1 MIIMYSKIA
10 LKNIKKSYKDYTIYF
25 LTLILAVCI
34 FYSFNSI
41 DSQKALTD
49 IKSSG
54 GSYVSKLMDFMSAV
68 SVFVSII
75 LGSLILYANNFLI
88 KKRKKELGI
97 YMILGMG
104 KRKISKILV
113 RETSI
118 VGVISLIAGLII
130 GIGVS
135 QGLSVLTLKLFE
147 VSINEYR
154 FAVSTR
160 AIGKTILYFGIM
172 FLLVMIFNAF
182 VISKYKIIDLLTSGR
197 KNENIKFKNTFIYL
211 LSFLLCVV
219 LLGFAYRSILKI
231 GLDLRE
237 PMFKLSIAFVI
248 IGTVLFFFSLAGVI
262 LYVVNKNKKIYF
274 KGLNMFVI
282 KQINSKVNTNFL
294 SMSLIC
300 LMLFITI
307 LVLSTGISFKNGLEE
322 GLKRQAPFDASITIS
337 NNSKK
342 DNLEDVLDKINF
354 KRSKNEKYATCN
366 EYFSGIKLGSL
377 LSITDKYYKDAE
389 VSFVKISDYN
399 KMLKLRGKKEI
410 NLNKNEILI
419 MSSDNNLVKQINK
432 KIKSSKKFN
441 IKGKEY
447 LVKNNEI
454 IDENLATDAF
464 GNNVFTIIISDEFLY
479 DYNKIANSTLNVMY
493 SDKNREENNKKY
505 NEIYKNYLDGKYKSL
520 NISYIG
526 AFSKDDIYSGRR
538 GGTTTVLFVA
548 IYLGLVFLITSMAV
562 LALQQLSEASDSI
575 ERYKALK
582 KIGANSKM
590 IDKTIF
596 LQTLIYFTLPM
607 ILALIHSVIGIKVIN
622 DGISPFTKIDI
633 SFSAL
638 ITALIFSVVYAG
650 YFYTTYIG
658 YKNIVESNI

>member
-1 MIIMYSKIA
+1 MYSKIA
-10 LKNIKKSYKDYTIYF
+10 LKNIKKGYKDYTIYF

-41 DSQKALTD
+41 DSQRALTD

-54 GSYVSKLMDFMSAV
+54 GNYISKLMDIMSAV
-68 SVFVSII
+68 SVFVSIV

-113 RETSI
+113 IETSI
-118 VGVISLIAGLII
+118 VGAISLIAGLIV
-130 GIGVS
+130 GMGVS
-135 QGLSVLTLKLFE
+135 QVLSVFTLKLFE

-154 FAVSTR
+154 FAVSTS

-172 FLLVMIFNAF
+172 FLLVMVFNVF
-182 VISKYKIIDLLTSGR
+182 VISKYKIIELLTAGR

-211 LSFLLCVV
+211 LTFVLCVAS
-219 LLGFAYRSILKI
+219 LGFSYKSILKI
-231 GLDLRE
+231 GLDLRDT
-237 PMFKLSIAFVI
+237 MFKASIVLLI
-248 IGTVLFFFSLAGVI
+248 VGTVLFFFSLAGVI
-262 LYVVNKNKKIYF
+262 LYMVNKNKNSYL
-274 KGLNMFVI
+274 KGLNIFVV
-282 KQINSKVNTNFL
+282 KQINSKANTNFI

-307 LVLSTGISFKNGLEE
+307 LVLSTGISLKKGFEE
-322 GLKRQAPFDASITIS
+322 GLRRGTPFDASITIS

-354 KRSKNEKYATCN
+354 KRSKNEKYATYN
-366 EYFSGIKLGSL
+366 EYLSGVKLESL

-399 KMLKLRGKKEI
+399 KILKLKGEKEI
-410 NLNKNEILI
+410 NLNKDDVLI
-419 MSSDNNLVKQINK
+419 MSNDNVLVNK
-432 KIKSSKKFN
+432 LTEKLKSSKKVN

-447 LVKNNEI
+447 LVKSDKI
-454 IDENLATDAF
+454 IDENLSTYLF
-464 GNNVFTIIISDEFLY
+464 TNNFFTIIISDEFLS
-479 DYNKIANSTLNVMY
+479 DYNKISNSILNVMY

-505 NEIYKNYLDGKYKSL
+505 SKINENFLDGKYKGL
-520 NISYIG
+520 NISYMG
-526 AFSKDDIYSGRR
+526 AFSKDDIYSKSKR
-538 GGTTTVLFVA
+538 GTTSILFVG
-548 IYLGLVFLITSMAV
+548 IYLGLVFLITSMAI
-562 LALQQLSEASDSI
+562 LALQQLSEASDSM
-575 ERYKALK
+575 ERYKVLK
-582 KIGANSKM
+582 RIGADSKM

-607 ILALIHSVIGIKVIN
+607 ILALIHSVIGINVVN
-622 DGISPFTKIDI
+622 DYISMFSKADI
-633 SFSAL
+633 SSSAL
-638 ITALIFSVVYAG
+638 LTTLIFIVVYAG
-650 YFYTTYIG
+650 YFYTTYTG
-658 YKNIVESNI
+658 YKNIVKSNI

>member
-1 MIIMYSKIA
+1 MYSKIA

-54 GSYVSKLMDFMSAV
+54 GSYVSRLMEFMSAI

-88 KKRKKELGI
+88 KKRKKELGM

-113 RETSI
+113 TETSI

-135 QGLSVLTLKLFE
+135 QGLSVFALKLFE

-172 FLLVMIFNAF
+172 FLLVMIFNVF

-211 LSFLLCVV
+211 LSFLLCAA
-219 LLGFAYRSILKI
+219 LLGFAYKSILKT

-237 PMFKLSIAFVI
+237 PMFKPSIAFVI
-248 IGTVLFFFSLAGVI
+248 IGTVLFFFSLAGFI

-274 KGLNMFVI
+274 KGLNMFVV

-307 LVLSTGISFKNGLEE
+307 LILSTGISLKNGVEE
-322 GLKRQAPFDASITIS
+322 GVKIKAPFDASIRIS

-366 EYFSGIKLGSL
+366 EYFPGIKLKSL
-377 LSITDKYYKDAE
+377 LPITDKDYKDAK

-399 KMLKLRGKKEI
+399 KMLKLKGKKEI
-410 NLNKNEILI
+410 NLNKNEILV
-419 MSSDNNLVKQINK
+419 MSTNNAVVKQANEK
-432 KIKSSKKFN
+432 LKNNKKFN

-447 LVKNNEI
+447 LVKNNKI
-454 IDENLATDAF
+454 IDENLQNYLLAD
-464 GNNVFTIIISDEFLY
+464 NIFTVIISDEFLY
-479 DYNKIANSTLNVMY
+479 DYNKITYSILNVMY
-493 SDKNREENNKKY
+493 SDKNREKNNKKY
-505 NEIYKNYLDGKYKSL
+505 SEINKNYLDGKYKSL
-520 NISYIG
+520 NISYMG
-526 AFSKDDIYSGRR
+526 AFSKDDIYSDSK
-538 GGTTTVLFVA
+538 GGTTTVLFVG

-582 KIGANSKM
+582 RIGANSKM

-607 ILALIHSVIGIKVIN
+607 ILALIHSVIGIKVIS
-622 DGISPFTKIDI
+622 DYIEVFTKIDI

>member
-1 MIIMYSKIA
+1 MYSKIA

-54 GSYVSKLMDFMSAV
+54 GNYVSGLMKFMSAV

-104 KRKISKILV
+104 KRKISRILV
-113 RETSI
+113 TETSI
-118 VGVISLIAGLII
+118 VGAISLIAGLII

-135 QGLSVLTLKLFE
+135 QGLSVFTLKLFE

-197 KNENIKFKNTFIYL
+197 KNENIKFKNPFIYL
-211 LSFLLCVV
+211 LSFVLCVV
-219 LLGFAYRSILKI
+219 LLGFAYKSILKT
-231 GLDLRE
+231 GLKLRD
-237 PMFKLSIAFVI
+237 PMLFKPSIAFVI
-248 IGTVLFFFSLAGVI
+248 VGTVLFFFNLAGVI

-274 KGLNMFVI
+274 KGLNMFVV

-307 LVLSTGISFKNGLEE
+307 LILSTGISLKNGVEE
-322 GLKRQAPFDASITIS
+322 GAKIKAPFDASIIIS

-366 EYFSGIKLGSL
+366 EYISGIKLESL
-377 LSITDKYYKDAE
+377 LPITDKDYKNAE

-399 KMLKLRGKKEI
+399 KMLKLKGKKEI
-410 NLNKNEILI
+410 NLNKDEILI
-419 MSSDNNLVKQINK
+419 MSTNNNMVKQANEK
-432 KIKSSKKFN
+432 LKNSKKFN

-447 LVKNNEI
+447 LVKNNKI
-454 IDENLATDAF
+454 IDENLATYLLADNF
-464 GNNVFTIIISDEFLY
+464 FTIIINDEFLY
-479 DYNKIANSTLNVMY
+479 DYNKISLLYTECNVF
-493 SDKNREENNKKY
+493 R
-505 NEIYKNYLDGKYKSL
+505 
-520 NISYIG
+520 
-526 AFSKDDIYSGRR
+526 
-538 GGTTTVLFVA
+538 
-548 IYLGLVFLITSMAV
+548 
-562 LALQQLSEASDSI
+562 
-575 ERYKALK
+575 
-582 KIGANSKM
+582 
-590 IDKTIF
+590 
-596 LQTLIYFTLPM
+596 
-607 ILALIHSVIGIKVIN
+607 
-622 DGISPFTKIDI
+622 
-633 SFSAL
+633 
-638 ITALIFSVVYAG
+638 
-650 YFYTTYIG
+650 
-658 YKNIVESNI
+658 

>member
-1 MIIMYSKIA
+1 MYSKIA